1 MSSSIKGTTV
11 TLETA
16 EALPTGSPF
25 TAKEGVD
32 QPVAFLADNR
42 YSYLLPFTRFV
53 SVKEFEAMVSDKIA
67 QFEPFP
73 ERSSL
78 YAVIFDPL
86 DIGVSHDKVT
96 VLFPPT
102 EVSTGISE
110 VVEIFVD
117 TKFDS
122 LPSPTA
128 LRAET

>member
-1 MSSSIKGTTV
+1 MNGTTV

-25 TAKEGVD
+25 TAKEGLD
-32 QPVAFLADNR
+32 QPFAFLADNR

-53 SVKEFEAMVSDKIA
+53 SVKELEAMVSERIV
-67 QFEPFP
+67 QLEPLP
-73 ERSSL
+73 ERSNL

-102 EVSTGISE
+102 AERAGISE

-117 TKFDS
+117 TKFER

-128 LRAET
+128 LIAKTW